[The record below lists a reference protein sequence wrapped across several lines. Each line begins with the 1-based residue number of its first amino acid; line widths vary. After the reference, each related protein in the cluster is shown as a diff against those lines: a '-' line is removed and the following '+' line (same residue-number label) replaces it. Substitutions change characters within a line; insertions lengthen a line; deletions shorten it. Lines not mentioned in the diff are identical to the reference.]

1 MRNIAILAIFARGAI
16 GTAVLPLLAMT
27 AAAAY
32 WIYRDRKKAENLE
45 DKVSLILASPMSL
58 KKYSNLACSFYRC
71 RCWPPWDN
79 DWWAALVSKL

>member
-32 WIYRDRKKAENLE
+32 WIYRDRKRAENLE

-58 KKYSNLACSFYRC
+58 KKVLKFGLLFLSVQVLATLGQR
-71 RCWPPWDN
+71 
-79 DWWAALVSKL
+79 LVGSAGFKL